1 MANLILQ
8 SFKCIEETNEVGSDS
23 PYFVVFHGN
32 PTSPNAATV
41 RRIRKQAWDTT
52 VDSGETVQANS
63 FVIDGV
69 GTSSIVLA
77 AFIEEDGDPDIS
89 PADLT
94 SIENHMRTFFT
105 AFSASGTTP
114 QNQLT
119 FQMTL
124 EFFKAL
130 IPRIEN
136 DELCGLAPLK
146 ITTTSGLLPLLK
158 FTGDGGDY
166 RVQFK
171 TQ

>member
-1 MANLILQ
+1 MKGRPSWLISSYKASSAL
-8 SFKCIEETNEVGSDS
+8 KRLAR
-23 PYFVVFHGN
+23 
-32 PTSPNAATV
+32 AAQT
-41 RRIRKQAWDTT
+41 AL
-52 VDSGETVQANS
+52 
-63 FVIDGV
+63 
-69 GTSSIVLA
+69 TSS
-77 AFIEEDGDPDIS
+77 S
-89 PADLT
+89 
-94 SIENHMRTFFT
+94 FT

-124 EFFKAL
+124 EFFNAL
-130 IPRIEN
+130 LPRIEN

>member
-8 SFKCIEETNEVGSDS
+8 SFKCVVETNEVGSDS
-23 PYFVVFHGN
+23 PYFVIFHGN
-32 PTSPNAATV
+32 PTNPNAAKV
-41 RRIRKQAWDTT
+41 RKIRKQAWDAT

-63 FVIDGV
+63 FVTDGA

-77 AFIEEDGDPDIS
+77 AFMEEDSNSDLS

-119 FQMTL
+119 MQMTL
-124 EFFKAL
+124 EFLGAL

-136 DELCGLAPLK
+136 DELCGFAPLK